1 MDDSNRDPDRNPARE
16 RAPAWLGRPRPPVA
30 TRRPLWAQF
39 EAPSEPTSW
48 VLNLALLIVLCVVA
62 MALATAI
69 LRQWRPTPVAPEGM
83 VVVPLNAEVAAV
95 RSQAT
100 AAEGLEKEA
109 RLKAQREGDE
119 RRQAAVRQREADE
132 EAALRRA
139 ELDARRE
146 REWRAYYKKPAY
158 CDELQP
164 TIDSV
169 GCAND
174 YIRARRAFDAQFTA
188 TARR

>member
-1 MDDSNRDPDRNPARE
+1 MDDSNRDRDRNPARE
-16 RAPAWLGRPRPPVA
+16 RAPTWLGKPRAPVA

-48 VLNLALLIVLCVVA
+48 VLNLALLIALCVVV

-69 LRQWRPTPVAPEGM
+69 LRQWRPIPVAPVGM

-95 RSQAT
+95 RSQVA

-109 RLKAQREGDE
+109 RLKAQQEGDE
-119 RRQAAVRQREADE
+119 RRRAAIKQREADE
-132 EAALRRA
+132 EAARRRA
-139 ELDARRE
+139 ELDTRRE

-174 YIRARRAFDAQFTA
+174 YIRARRVFDAQFTA

>member
-1 MDDSNRDPDRNPARE
+1 MDDSNRDRDRNPARE
-16 RAPAWLGRPRPPVA
+16 RAPALLGRPWPPVA
-30 TRRPLWAQF
+30 TRRPVWAQF

-48 VLNLALLIVLCVVA
+48 VLNLALLIVLCVVV
-62 MALATAI
+62 MALATTM
-69 LRQWRPTPVAPEGM
+69 LRQWRPTPVAPVGT
-83 VVVPLNAEVAAV
+83 VVVPLNAEVAAI
-95 RSQAT
+95 RSEVA

-109 RLKAQREGDE
+109 RLKAQQEGDE
-119 RRQAAVRQREADE
+119 RRQAAIKQREADE
-132 EAALRRA
+132 ESARRRA
-139 ELDARRE
+139 EFDARRE

-164 TIDSV
+164 TMDSV

-174 YIRARRAFDAQFTA
+174 YIRARRVFDAQFTA